1 MYLRGAVCGT
11 VRELQAEAAMR
22 VAAGCEEVLV
32 KIERLDR
39 ESIELG
45 LSLTKRKPAARAH
58 QELESLGGGGG
69 PGE

>member
-1 MYLRGAVCGT
+1 MP
-11 VRELQAEAAMR
+11 

-32 KIERLDR
+32 KIERLGR

-58 QELESLGGGGG
+58 QRMES
-69 PGE
+69 